1 MIELYRES
9 EQQIFTRDLILLSS
23 CNASRKRSQHFVH
36 DEENRTFSFDFTA
49 QPFTLCTFSILFSI
63 HFQRCHK
70 ENLFNNQEFL

>member
-9 EQQIFTRDLILLSS
+9 EQQILTRDLILLSS

-49 QPFTLCTFSILFSI
+49 
-63 HFQRCHK
+63 
-70 ENLFNNQEFL
+70 

>member
-23 CNASRKRSQHFVH
+23 CNASCKRSQNFVY

-49 QPFTLCTFSILFSI
+49 LPLYVMHILHTVLYKFP
-63 HFQRCHK
+63 K
-70 ENLFNNQEFL
+70 VP